1 MCSWEAEAGR
11 AQRIAVISSPVAG
24 LRARPNPRSEL
35 VSQEIFGRP
44 VSVAA
49 VRADWALVSATGC
62 RDSSRGWVSL
72 KYLSFA
78 VDWCPNYLVVKRF
91 AALRSRDRGDLLLPM
106 GSLLE
111 VTGGSGSALK
121 ARLPGGGEGLALGRD
136 LAGFAAGHRRA
147 VGFPAI
153 AREVV
158 GTPYLWGGKS
168 TFGFDC
174 SGLVQFVFGLLGSSL
189 PRNSCEQARSGSL
202 VRGLGSLRP
211 FDLVFFAEGGVLNH
225 VAIHLGSLKILHAS
239 GFVRVESLDP
249 ASRLFRADLRSKFKL
264 ARRVVRR

>member
-211 FDLVFFAEGGVLNH
+211 FDLVFFAEGGVVNH